1 MLYLFRKWKELFTAH
16 ALSTKLKMKMLS
28 SLFYLLLQPM
38 VLNLELH
45 SQNGNAVVFPFSRV
59 VSTALIIDKH
69 VMKTFRYSYSQLP
82 LVSYIAAERLLRTD
96 PVEDKEGFFIALFV
110 RRGFGNQSEKAD
122 MSNEK
127 NADRKQHVSKRIV
140 VPATTNLFKI
150 WAHAQ
155 LSRPNCSCCR

>member
-16 ALSTKLKMKMLS
+16 ALSTKLKMKMLL

-45 SQNGNAVVFPFSRV
+45 SQNGNAVVFQFSRV

-69 VMKTFRYSYSQLP
+69 VMKTVRYSYSQLP

-110 RRGFGNQSEKAD
+110 RRGSGNQSVKAD
-122 MSNEK
+122 MSNGR
-127 NADRKQHVSKRIV
+127 NTDRKHVSKRIV